1 MFKNNYELLLKSS
14 IKSNNFSITKSQ
26 INEQSNILNLIN
38 LLKEKNPNYPK
49 HKKHN
54 IDDWKNRKE
63 YQFKAILY
71 KQTLI
76 FNLFGFDLEHAT
88 ELAIEHIRK
97 LFKSNNIIVRIIE

>member
-1 MFKNNYELLLKSS
+1 MLKNNFELLLKNS

-26 INEQSNILNLIN
+26 INEQSNILNLIK
-38 LLKEKNPNYPK
+38 LLKEKNNNYPQHEK
-49 HKKHN
+49 HS
-54 IDDWKNRKE
+54 IEDWKNRKE
-63 YQFKAILY
+63 YKFKAILY

-88 ELAIEHIRK
+88 DLAIEHIRK